1 MKKILAWLCIFVLI
15 ASVMV
20 MLAAALFKIH
30 NASTIFAAAL
40 AVNIIL
46 PVMLWVFLQAAEYFR
61 KRGEKIRNEENNQ

>member
-20 MLAAALFKIH
+20 MLAAAIFKIP

-46 PVMLWVFLQAAEYFR
+46 PVMLTITNFLE
-61 KRGEKIRNEENNQ
+61 KNKIRD